1 MRCCP
6 IVEFGKPL
14 VEMDLPTPEPSGD
27 EVLLKVT
34 GCGVCHSDLHIYD
47 GYFDMGDGKKADL
60 TAGRELPMC
69 LGHEVVGEIV
79 AMGDSASGVNIGDSV
94 VVYPWIGCGD
104 CPVCASG
111 DEHFCPKHRSIGV
124 MVNGGFADH
133 LIVPHGKYLFD
144 HGNVPA
150 EVACT
155 YACSGITAYSAI
167 NKAAKTGAGHIV
179 LIGAGGVG
187 LAGLAIARNITD
199 ATITVCDID
208 DSKLEAA
215 TALGADNVV
224 NSLAPDA
231 TKQIRALTGG
241 GAPAVVDFVGAAA
254 SVGFA
259 MKAVARRGTI
269 VVVGLM
275 GGSLPLSVPMIP
287 LTAMTITGSYVGSLE
302 EMAHVMELARDG
314 KIPALPVE
322 KRDLGLAQQTL
333 DDMKAGQIVGR
344 VVLAA

>member
-1 MRCCP
+1 MRCFP

-14 VEMDLPTPEPSGD
+14 VEMDLPTPEPGGD
-27 EVLLKVT
+27 EILLRVT
-34 GCGVCHSDLHIYD
+34 GCGVCHSDVHIYD

-69 LGHEVVGEIV
+69 LGHEVVGEVV

-94 VVYPWIGCGD
+94 VVYPWIGCGE
-104 CPVCASG
+104 CVVCAAG

-133 LIVPHGKYLFD
+133 LIVPHSKYLFD
-144 HGNVPA
+144 HSSVPA

-167 NKAAKTGAGHIV
+167 SKAAKAGTGHMV
-179 LIGAGGVG
+179 LVGAGGVG
-187 LAGLAIARNITD
+187 LAGLAIARNIVD

-208 DSKLEAA
+208 DGKLSAA
-215 TALGADNVV
+215 KELGADNVV
-224 NSLAPDA
+224 NSTDKDA
-231 TKQIRALTGG
+231 VKQVRGLTGG
-241 GAPAVVDFVGAAA
+241 GAAAVVDFVGAAA

-259 MKAVARRGTI
+259 MKIVARRGT
-269 VVVGLM
+269 VVIVGLM
-275 GGSLPLSVPMIP
+275 GGSLPLSVPMLP
-287 LTAMTITGSYVGSLE
+287 LTAMTLTGSYVGSLE
-302 EMAHVMELARDG
+302 EMARVMALARNG
-314 KIPALPVE
+314 KIPSLPVQ
-322 KRDLGLAQQTL
+322 KRGLSHAQKTL
-333 DDMKAGQIVGR
+333 DDLKAGQIVGR

>member
-14 VEMDLPTPEPSGD
+14 VEMELPTPAPTGD
-27 EVLLKVT
+27 AVLLRVT

-69 LGHEVVGEIV
+69 LGHEVVGEVV
-79 AMGDSASGVNIGDSV
+79 AMGDTASGVSIGDSV
-94 VVYPWIGCGD
+94 VVYPWIGCGA
-104 CPVCASG
+104 CAVCEAG

-124 MVNGGFADH
+124 VVNGGFADH

-144 HGNVPA
+144 HGNVPG

-155 YACSGITAYSAI
+155 YACSGLTAYSAI
-167 NKAAKTGAGHIV
+167 KKAAATGADHV
-179 LIGAGGVG
+179 VVIGAGGVG
-187 LAGLAIARNITD
+187 LAGLACARNITD

-208 DSKLEAA
+208 DSKLAA
-215 TALGADNVV
+215 AKELGADNVV
-224 NSLAPDA
+224 NSTAEDA
-231 TKQIRALTGG
+231 IKQIRSLTGG
-241 GAPAVVDFVGAAA
+241 GAPAIVDFVGAAA

-275 GGSLPLSVPMIP
+275 GGSLPLSVPMLP
-287 LTAMTITGSYVGSLE
+287 LTAITLTGSYVGSLA
-302 EMAHVMELARDG
+302 EMGEVMDLARAG

-322 KRDLGLAQQTL
+322 KRPLGQAQQSL